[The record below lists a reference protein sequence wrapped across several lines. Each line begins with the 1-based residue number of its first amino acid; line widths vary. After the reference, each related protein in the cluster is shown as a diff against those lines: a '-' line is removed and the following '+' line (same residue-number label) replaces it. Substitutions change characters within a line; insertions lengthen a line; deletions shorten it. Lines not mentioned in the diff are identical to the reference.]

1 MVTEHENYY
10 KNIDDYDQFTIK
22 NSRDWTVHEPT
33 YFKYIQEARANLNR
47 ALGTQLEDIENK
59 KEHNAAIQSGI
70 DKIQEYLLKSASVK
84 TSDSWRKLRRSFAF
98 YAQASDLKQL
108 AGEINSIENPC
119 PILSRTR
126 KPKKKNRLITVTQ
139 EKYDEILGNR
149 NDAEDDVSVTMIKLG
164 RELGIRPCEAIGIEV
179 LDFDIQ
185 KMTMSVFIEGAKK
198 TLKGQKDKSLQ
209 RGIDRILH
217 VPISKDL
224 IETIKHAQ
232 TLEPKDI
239 KACQERIR
247 RTSKKLWPDHQ
258 RRFCLYSLRYTFG
271 SNLKK
276 QHLKRRDGALIVAA
290 AMGHKCTSSM
300 SEYGSI
306 QSGVRTQLPVPD
318 PETIKQVVDDRADKY
333 GLEKGQKFNPRVVLK
348 QESVD
353 KRDKQRQP
361 SRKDIAARQSAHYAV
376 DQAREITQRID
387 PRAAFE
393 KLRKGK

>member
-1 MVTEHENYY
+1 MCTEEKNHY
-10 KNIDDYDQFTIK
+10 KNIQDYETFTAK
-22 NSRDWTVHEPT
+22 NPKSWEVYEST
-33 YFKYIQEARANLNR
+33 YFKSIQEARANLNR
-47 ALGTQLEDIENK
+47 ALGTQLEILETK
-59 KEHNAAIQSGI
+59 KEHNAAIKEGI
-70 DKIQEYLLKSASVK
+70 DRVQEYLLKSANVK
-84 TSDSWRKLRRSFAF
+84 TSDSWRKLRRSFA
-98 YAQASDLKQL
+98 YYLRSSGLKQM
-108 AGEINSIENPC
+108 AEEINGIANPC
-119 PILSRTR
+119 PVSVRTK

-139 EKYDEILGNR
+139 EKYDDILRNR
-149 NDAEDDVSVTMIKLG
+149 QESADDVSVTMIKLG
-164 RELGIRPCEAIGIEV
+164 RELGIRPCEATGIEV
-179 LDFDIQ
+179 LDFDV
-185 KMTMSVFIEGAKK
+185 KAMTMSVFIEGAKK

-247 RTSKKLWPDHQ
+247 RASKKLWPKDQ

-271 SNLKK
+271 SNMKK

-300 SEYGSI
+300 SEYGNI
-306 QSGVRTQLPVPD
+306 QSGVRTQLPEPD
-318 PETIKQVVDDRADKY
+318 LETIKQVVDDRAEKY
-333 GLEKGQKFNPRVVLK
+333 GYEKGQKFNPRMVIK

-361 SRKDIAARQSAHYAV
+361 SRKDIAARQSAHYARE
-376 DQAREITQRID
+376 QAREITQRTD
-387 PRAAFE
+387 PRAAYE

>member
-1 MVTEHENYY
+1 MSEEQKDNY
-10 KNIDDYDQFTIK
+10 KNIQDYETFTAK
-22 NSRDWTVHEPT
+22 NPKSWLVYEST
-33 YFKYIQEARANLNR
+33 YFKSIQEARANLNR
-47 ALGTQLEDIENK
+47 ALGTQLEVLETK
-59 KEHNAAIQSGI
+59 KEHNAAIKEGI
-70 DKIQEYLLKSASVK
+70 DRVHKYLLKSANVK
-84 TSDSWRKLRRSFAF
+84 TSDSWRKLRRSFA
-98 YAQASDLKQL
+98 YYLRSSGLKQL
-108 AGEINSIENPC
+108 AEDINGITNPC
-119 PILSRTR
+119 PVLSRTR
-126 KPKKKNRLITVTQ
+126 KPKKKNRMITVTQ
-139 EKYDEILGNR
+139 DKYEEILRNR
-149 NDAEDDVSVTMIKLG
+149 QDSADDVSVTMIKLG
-164 RELGIRPCEAIGIEV
+164 RELGIRPCEATGIEV
-179 LDFDIQ
+179 LDFDVQ

-198 TLKGQKDKSLQ
+198 TLKGQTDKSLQ

-224 IETIKHAQ
+224 IETIKYSQ

-247 RTSKKLWPDHQ
+247 RASKKLWPNDQ

-271 SNLKK
+271 SNMKK

-306 QSGVRTQLPVPD
+306 QSGVRTQLPEPD
-318 PETIKQVVDDRADKY
+318 IETIKQVVDDRAEKY
-333 GLEKGQKFNPRVVLK
+333 GFEKGHKFNPRVVLK

-361 SRKDIAARQSAHYAV
+361 SRKDISARQSLHYATE
-376 DQAREITQRID
+376 QARQITQRTD
-387 PRAAFE
+387 PRAAYE

>member
-1 MVTEHENYY
+1 MSEEQKDHY
-10 KNIDDYDQFTIK
+10 KNIQDYEAFTSK
-22 NSRDWTVHEPT
+22 NPRAWTVHEAT

-47 ALGTQLEDIENK
+47 ALGTQLEDIETK
-59 KEHNAAIQSGI
+59 KEHNAAIRDGI
-70 DKIQEYLLKSASVK
+70 DRIQEYLLKSAAVK

-98 YAQASDLKQL
+98 YARSSGLKQL
-108 AGEINSIENPC
+108 AEDINRIENPC
-119 PILSRTR
+119 PIVSRTR

-139 EKYDEILGNR
+139 EKYDDILRNR
-149 NDAEDDVSVTMIKLG
+149 QEAADDVSVTMIKLG
-164 RELGIRPCEAIGIEV
+164 RELGIRPCEATGVEV
-179 LDFDIQ
+179 LDFDVQ

-198 TLKGQKDKSLQ
+198 TLKGQTDKSLQ

-247 RTSKKLWPDHQ
+247 RASKKLWPNDQ

-271 SNLKK
+271 SNMKK

-300 SEYGSI
+300 SEYGNI
-306 QSGVRTQLPVPD
+306 QSGVRTQLPEPD
-318 PETIKQVVDDRADKY
+318 TETIKQVIDDRADKY
-333 GLEKGQKFNPRVVLK
+333 GYEKGQKFNPRVVLK

-353 KRDKQRQP
+353 KRDKERQP
-361 SRKDIAARQSAHYAV
+361 SRKDIAARQSAHYART
-376 DQAREITQRID
+376 QAQEITQRTD
-387 PRAAFE
+387 PRAAYE